1 VAIDYFVV
9 LGIFD
14 DLENFLDCAID
25 VIANTTDEDNILS
38 RRVGSLR
45 SNLDGKGGIF
55 SDDTERDEFERSR
68 F

>member
-1 VAIDYFVV
+1 MTIDYFVV

-25 VIANTTDEDNILS
+25 VLANTTNEDNILS

-45 SNLDGKGGIF
+45 SNLDG
-55 SDDTERDEFERSR
+55 
-68 F
+68 